1 MANPDTK
8 LLQEGKIYS
17 FYCNQRHT
25 LHPYSERPRKELE
38 RKKKDKQRDQNV
50 NIQTKQRKTKD
61 IQKGLEVKAFK
72 QTKERRNM
80 N

>member
-25 LHPYSERPRKELE
+25 LHPYSERPRKGR
-38 RKKKDKQRDQNV
+38 RKKGEKYLEKEHSDRQSKEGQNI
-50 NIQTKQRKTKD
+50 NREIKKK
-61 IQKGLEVKAFK
+61 
-72 QTKERRNM
+72 
-80 N
+80 

>member
-25 LHPYSERPRKELE
+25 LHPYSGRPRKGR
-38 RKKKDKQRDQNV
+38 RKKGERYLEKEYSDRQSKGGQNINRD
-50 NIQTKQRKTKD
+50 IKKK
-61 IQKGLEVKAFK
+61 
-72 QTKERRNM
+72 
-80 N
+80 